1 MSQYKIIM
9 LGTGNAMV
17 TKCYNT
23 CFVMSDGTDYLLV
36 DAGGGNGILKQMEE
50 AKIPYDRIHQMI
62 LTHCHTDHILGGIWV
77 VRKIA
82 SMMEAEKFEGL
93 FEIYCHKEAAE
104 VFKTFCQLTLKKKFL
119 NYIGDRIMIR
129 EVESGTEI
137 TAIGMQITFFDIH
150 STKMKQFGFSA
161 KLPDG
166 KKVTCL
172 GDEPYHPSCSKF
184 VEGSDWLMSEAFC
197 LESQKELFKP
207 HEKHHSTVMDAGKVA
222 SDLQVSHLILYHT
235 EDKNIK
241 NRKTLY
247 LKELETVFR
256 GKAFVPDDLEVI
268 SIE

>member
-1 MSQYKIIM
+1 
-9 LGTGNAMV
+9 
-17 TKCYNT
+17 
-23 CFVMSDGTDYLLV
+23 
-36 DAGGGNGILKQMEE
+36 
-50 AKIPYDRIHQMI
+50 
-62 LTHCHTDHILGGIWV
+62 
-77 VRKIA
+77 
-82 SMMEAEKFEGL
+82 MMEAEKFEGL

-104 VFKTFCQLTLKKKFL
+104 VFKTFCQLTLKQKFL
-119 NYIGDRIMIR
+119 NYIGDRIIIR

-137 TAIGMQITFFDIH
+137 TAIGMQIIFFDIH

-184 VEGSDWLMSEAFC
+184 VAGSDWLMSEAFC

-247 LKELETVFR
+247 LKELETVFH

>member
-1 MSQYKIIM
+1 M
-9 LGTGNAMV
+9 
-17 TKCYNT
+17 
-23 CFVMSDGTDYLLV
+23 
-36 DAGGGNGILKQMEE
+36 
-50 AKIPYDRIHQMI
+50 
-62 LTHCHTDHILGGIWV
+62 
-77 VRKIA
+77 
-82 SMMEAEKFEGL
+82 

-104 VFKTFCQLTLKKKFL
+104 VLQTFCQLTLKKKFL

-129 EVESGTEI
+129 EVESGTKI
-137 TAIGMQITFFDIH
+137 TAIEMQITFFDIH

-207 HEKHHSTVMDAGKVA
+207 HEKHHSTVVDAGKVA
-222 SDLQVSHLILYHT
+222 SDLQVSDLILYHT

-247 LKELETVFR
+247 LKELETVFH
-256 GKAFVPDDLEVI
+256 GNAFVPDDLEVI

>member
-104 VFKTFCQLTLKKKFL
+104 VFKTFCQLTLKQKFL

-172 GDEPYHPSCSKF
+172 GDEPYH
-184 VEGSDWLMSEAFC
+184 L
-197 LESQKELFKP
+197 L
-207 HEKHHSTVMDAGKVA
+207 
-222 SDLQVSHLILYHT
+222 
-235 EDKNIK
+235 
-241 NRKTLY
+241 
-247 LKELETVFR
+247 
-256 GKAFVPDDLEVI
+256 
-268 SIE
+268 